1 MLANLL
7 VDQIKAD
14 QGLVNREGVY
24 LLETCS
30 EILKKSWL
38 LLIRKQVKNI
48 TDAPTLTFDLPRSST
63 STQSER

>member
-14 QGLVNREGVY
+14 QGLVNRGVY

-30 EILKKSWL
+30 EI
-38 LLIRKQVKNI
+38 
-48 TDAPTLTFDLPRSST
+48 
-63 STQSER
+63 